1 MKNTE
6 YTNKKKEVVDN
17 YILIN
22 EILAEAQAKF
32 YPTKDLDDVYTKFR
46 NNKVRDCEEKI
57 AKTND
62 LEWIEELEL
71 NKKFSELWLQAT
83 KSSQRMGTIKHFAN
97 NK

>member
-6 YTNKKKEVVDN
+6 YTSKKKEVVD
-17 YILIN
+17 IN
-22 EILAEAQAKF
+22 VLLNEVIAEAQAKF
-32 YPTKDLDDVYTKFR
+32 YPNKDLNDVYTKFR

-83 KSSQRMGTIKHFAN
+83 KNKQRMGTIKHFAN